1 MGLKI
6 TERRDTPQILIEVSY
21 FEDFPGGGTLNTT
34 GLKQGDV
41 IQRGVLG
48 NINEAT
54 RLFSVLK
61 TFVVAE
67 NAANNAV
74 NIKVK
79 KVINEQPN
87 LAVIGDI
94 VSFSVGG
101 TAYAI
106 TAIDT
111 SNSDYDTITIGTTLG
126 VALPAGSVLFESSAS
141 GATAGALKVDVN
153 GWLREDADVDQ
164 NEFVSV
170 GRRGTLYERRLP
182 FAVPQ
187 AVKDKLQGLIVFS
200 QQR

>member
-6 TERRDTPQILIEVSY
+6 TERRDTPQVPLEVSY
-21 FEDFPGGGTLNTT
+21 FEDYPGGGTLVTT
-34 GLKQGDV
+34 SLPKGDV
-41 IQRGVLG
+41 LQRGVLG
-48 NINEAT
+48 NFDEAT

-67 NAANNAV
+67 NAASNAV

-79 KVINEQPN
+79 KVVNEQPN
-87 LAVIGDI
+87 LAVVGEI
-94 VSFSVGG
+94 VGYSTGG
-101 TAYAI
+101 VASAI
-106 TAIDT
+106 TAIDR

-126 VALPAGSVLFESSAS
+126 VAIPAGSVLFEAGVE
-141 GATAGALKVDVN
+141 GADTAALKVDVN
-153 GWLREDADVDQ
+153 GWLREDADIDQ

-182 FAVPQ
+182 AGVPQ
-187 AVKDKLQGLIVFS
+187 AVKDSLKGLIVFS